1 MVYTTSI
8 CVFKCIRCTSNACR
22 MGFRSS
28 GVTIWALRDS
38 RYWLRGGSD
47 MDVAEPRGEIF
58 FSGVCV
64 GRYFIGNMVA
74 METLAPTRH
83 AAKTA

>member
-1 MVYTTSI
+1 MYV
-8 CVFKCIRCTSNACR
+8 VRAMHVEWDFGRR
-22 MGFRSS
+22 
-28 GVTIWALRDS
+28 VTIWALRDS